1 MSENAM
7 LNPNFKLS
15 KLQIGQEKNIV
26 IIVDDFLMTPTS
38 LQHAALDENS
48 FIDEEENYYPGIRK
62 DVPRDYLDLVSDFCR
77 DQIFTALGLKT
88 TAACESIQSKFCIVT
103 KRASELSPIQSIPH
117 FDTSD
122 ENQLAAVH
130 YLCSPPF
137 NGTSFYRHKS
147 SGFESIT
154 PERSKR
160 YFKHLNREAAT
171 FGLPKSGYVNGD
183 TALYKQVASVE
194 CAFNRIVFYKSNLLH
209 AGNID
214 ASLDLRSDPRQG
226 RLTANSFIKLQS

>member
-1 MSENAM
+1 MCENVM

-15 KLQIGQEKNIV
+15 KLQIGQEKNTV

-38 LQHAALDENS
+38 LQQLALEENS

-103 KRASELSPIQSIPH
+103 KRAGELSPIQSIPH

-154 PERSKR
+154 PERSKG
-160 YFKHLNREAAT
+160 YFKHLNREATT

-183 TALYKQVASVE
+183 TALYKQIASVE

-226 RLTANSFIKLQS
+226 RLTANSFIKIQS